1 MCDGIPDSIC
11 PSGGNPPGRGNGREG
26 EPVANPWSIWC
37 ICMLSGENT
46 RGVLCNTAL
55 PNIAGCT
62 FCKRWHLCMSYFI
75 GCVWATSHIHP
86 SAVILDTVVAALTTE
101 RTAAAEAASI
111 PEWRG
116 RGAHVV
122 PPLPSPPPPV
132 RGRPRFQWKGWVGT
146 TWFVDG
152 QWW

>member
-1 MCDGIPDSIC
+1 
-11 PSGGNPPGRGNGREG
+11 
-26 EPVANPWSIWC
+26 
-37 ICMLSGENT
+37 
-46 RGVLCNTAL
+46 
-55 PNIAGCT
+55 
-62 FCKRWHLCMSYFI
+62 MSYFI

-122 PPLPSPPPPV
+122 PPLPSPPPPFEADLDFS
-132 RGRPRFQWKGWVGT
+132 GKGESERHGLLMDSGGS
-146 TWFVDG
+146 VDSVNG
-152 QWW
+152 LLKHYYFCIA